1 MTCQEVREQL
11 SAYLDEELEPA
22 GRAEVRRHVEGC
34 PACRAELESLKRT
47 IQVVGSLPRVAAP
60 ESIFEELKDQLA
72 RETLLAPVEMPPRT
86 GRRRRV
92 AALSGIMAAAAALL
106 VAFIIFMQT
115 PPPARDT
122 APMPPD
128 VAALDK
134 NGDGLLK
141 SGSANEATETGALG
155 GTSGSEAFAFKAGAP
170 SADEGYANLVGRRV
184 RTYNDIV
191 PQGSYLASPRQVSLV
206 VNGIDAAEVRTVMN
220 GAVNRLRSNQQALP
234 YNDERARWASTV
246 KPEDS
251 AKTDD
256 VAMKARTSDLDKEQE
271 VLPKDQSSVPAKRL
285 DTGGAAG
292 TQVTGQVAGQ
302 RGQAAPE
309 PGFEGRART
318 ATDTKLTEESGLV
331 MEIELTPDEFAELMI
346 ELGRNS
352 EVQVSQLN
360 LDFGPPNVPAQAN
373 TRQTEQPPILD
384 QNRAIPIDQLAT
396 REMPAPSRMAPGQPA
411 APATPAAEPE
421 RMAREEARR
430 AVTVGKAAGPAL
442 GDSGSKKQEDGR
454 KEAQGELKNGTV
466 PEAGAAY
473 REKSELERRSE
484 VQQET
489 TARPVAPAATTQQTT
504 APETQQS
511 ASEVRDSGTPPTGA
525 PPGPVTQEGE
535 QQQQQRFQAQQNQ
548 NLPMPRQ
555 AWANGQAQN
564 AQGQRLIRLRV
575 YLFAATANSAQ
586 TAPVT
591 APQQQAPAAEQTQT
605 QPTGR

>member
-34 PACRAELESLKRT
+34 PVCRAELESLKRT
-47 IQVVGSLPRVAAP
+47 IQMVGSLPRVAAP
-60 ESIFEELKDQLA
+60 ESIFEELRDQLA
-72 RETLLAPVEMPPRT
+72 RETLLAPVQAPPRA
-86 GRRRRV
+86 GRGRQV
-92 AALSGIMAAAAALL
+92 AALSGILAAAAALL
-106 VAFIIFMQT
+106 VASIIFMQT
-115 PPPARDT
+115 PPPARET
-122 APMPPD
+122 APIPPR
-128 VAALDK
+128 VAALDR
-134 NGDGLLK
+134 NGDSLLK
-141 SGSANEATETGALG
+141 GGSATEATETGALG
-155 GTSGSEAFAFKAGAP
+155 GTSGSGTFAFKAGAP
-170 SADEGYANLVGRRV
+170 SADEGYANPAGRRV
-184 RTYNDIV
+184 RTYDDIV
-191 PQGSYLASPRQVSLV
+191 PQDSYLASPRQVSLV
-206 VNGIDAAEVRTVMN
+206 VNGTDAAEVRTVMN

-234 YNDERARWASTV
+234 YNDEHARWASTV

-251 AKTDD
+251 AKTGG
-256 VAMKARTSDLDKEQE
+256 VTMKARTPDLSKDQE
-271 VLPKDQSSVPAKRL
+271 VLPKDQSVPAKRL
-285 DTGGAAG
+285 DTDGAAG
-292 TQVTGQVAGQ
+292 TQVPGEVAGQ

-309 PGFEGRART
+309 PEFEARART
-318 ATDTKLTEESGLV
+318 ATDEKLAEESGLV
-331 MEIELTPDEFAELMI
+331 MEIELTPDEFAELMT

-360 LDFGPPNVPAQAN
+360 LDFGPPNLPVQAN
-373 TRQTEQPPILD
+373 TRPIEQPPIQD
-384 QNRAIPIDQLAT
+384 QNRAIPTDQLAT

-411 APATPAAEPE
+411 APATPPVEPE
-421 RMAREEARR
+421 RMAREGARR
-430 AVTVGKAAGPAL
+430 AVTVGKAPEPAL

-454 KEAQGELKNGTV
+454 KEAEGELKAGTV
-466 PEAGAAY
+466 PEVGEAY
-473 REKSELERRSE
+473 RAKSDLERRSE

-489 TARPVAPAATTQQTT
+489 TARPGVPAATARQTDT
-504 APETQQS
+504 PEMQQS
-511 ASEVRDSGTPPTGA
+511 ASELRDSDTPPTGA

-555 AWANGQAQN
+555 AWANAQAQN

-591 APQQQAPAAEQTQT
+591 APQQQAPTAEQTQT